1 MRVMRRVVCIGLALF
16 AALPA
21 TADATVP
28 GRNGKILFA
37 AYDGLAS
44 LRVMNL
50 DGSGNHQIYGP
61 GDFTL
66 GRYDSVMWS
75 HDGRRII
82 FGSGDIR
89 VMDADGSNVKVLVGD
104 PATDRNP
111 GWSPDASQIVF
122 DRVFGPSSDRHAI
135 PFVAAADG
143 SNAHQLFRSSVCAGV
158 INSCDPRPVW
168 SAGNR
173 IALEGDR
180 DGSRGLWSVKPDGSD
195 PIKLDPWS
203 QRYLIWDWSPDGR
216 QLAFTRI
223 EAHSAPVGTT
233 EELYVV
239 NADGTGV
246 RHVMSLGNFYGD
258 RPNGSV
264 SWAPDGTKIISS
276 RKVLVG
282 SDITSDLFTINPD
295 GSGFTQLTANGNSY
309 YPLWQPLP
317 LVTPPPSSGPPAR
330 LVISRRAVRMSK
342 RGVAAVRVSCKSPGA
357 GGSCAGKLKLVTA
370 KRFAV
375 GGEPPKRVVLGST
388 GFRIARGRT
397 VLVKVRV
404 SRAARRL
411 VARRGKLAVRATGT
425 VTRASGRA
433 ASFKASFVVR
443 S

>member
-1 MRVMRRVVCIGLALF
+1 MRRVVCIGLMLF

-21 TADATVP
+21 TAQATFP

-37 AYDGLAS
+37 ADNGLPS

-50 DGSGNHQIYGP
+50 DGSDNHQVYPP

-66 GRYDSVMWS
+66 GRYDSLMWS
-75 HDGRRII
+75 PDGRRII

-104 PATDRNP
+104 PANDRNA
-111 GWSPDASQIVF
+111 GWSPDGSQIVF
-122 DRVFGPSSDRHAI
+122 DRVFGPSSDRHAV

-168 SAGNR
+168 SAGGR
-173 IALEGDR
+173 IALESDR
-180 DGSRGLWSVKPDGSD
+180 DGSRGLWSVKPDGGD
-195 PIKLDPWS
+195 PIKLDSWH
-203 QRYLIWDWSPDGR
+203 QRHLSWDWSPDGR

-223 EAHSAPVGTT
+223 EVHSLPVGNT

-239 NADGTGV
+239 NADGTGL
-246 RHVMSLGNFYGD
+246 RHVMSLGSFYGD
-258 RPNGSV
+258 RPYGSV
-264 SWAPDGTKIISS
+264 SWAPDGTKLISS
-276 RKVLVG
+276 RKGLVG
-282 SDITSDLFTINPD
+282 SDVTSDLFTINPD
-295 GSGFTQLTANGNSY
+295 GSGFTQLTTDGHSY

-317 LVTPPPSSGPPAR
+317 RLTPPPSSGAPAR

-342 RGVAAVRVSCKSPGA
+342 RGVVAVRVSCKSPGA
-357 GGSCAGKLKLVTA
+357 GRSCAGRLKLVTA
-370 KRFAV
+370 KRFAL
-375 GGEPPKRVVLGST
+375 GGKPSKRVVLGSK

-397 VLVKVRV
+397 VPVKVRV
-404 SRAARRL
+404 SRTARRL
-411 VARRGKLAVRATGT
+411 VARRGKLAVQATAT
-425 VTRASGRA
+425 VTRASGA
-433 ASFKASFVVR
+433 AKPFKASFVVR